1 MSTTGR
7 AARPPIRRELDG
19 PERRGNANG
28 PQFSLLSLF
37 LLLLVFF
44 IVIGARSAREAGRS
58 QAALKSI
65 DESFQPFTIHPR
77 LREGHDPVASRSG
90 TVFAAERVE
99 GIGDLFATA
108 VAVSKVTVVTP
119 GRLIEVRLPADALFA
134 PGTDRPRIDRQAL
147 LDRVVESLRRPREGE
162 RIELDALLAID
173 EGAPAQPP
181 GPVQRAAALARAL
194 VADGAP
200 PQSVTVGVER
210 GPAGSARFLFS
221 VRSIDGGAP

>member
-7 AARPPIRRELDG
+7 TVRAAPRRDPNG
-19 PERRGNANG
+19 PDRRGNANG
-28 PQFSLLSLF
+28 PQFSSLSLF

-58 QAALKSI
+58 EAALKSI
-65 DESFQPFTIHPR
+65 DASFQSFTIHPR

-99 GIGDLFATA
+99 GIGELFATA
-108 VAVSKVTVVTP
+108 IAVSKVTVVTP

-134 PGTDRPRIDRQAL
+134 PGTDRLRVDRTAL
-147 LDRVVESLRRPREGE
+147 LDRVVDSLRRPREGE

-173 EGAPAQPP
+173 EGAPSQPP

-200 PQSVTVGVER
+200 LRSVTVGVER
-210 GPAGSARFLFS
+210 GSAGTARLLFS
-221 VRSIDGGAP
+221 LRSTEGGAP